1 MMNRTA
7 IMPESEIS
15 SINEPGIQFGG
26 AVAARSELSNRSSL
40 ILSTFNIRY
49 AVGSRLISGSLLR
62 RLGLTGHSRRPDVI
76 NRNIEKAAGF
86 LSNGVHIPR
95 PDIVALQ
102 EADVGTARAAR
113 QDIAGVLSGRLSMAY
128 AHAPSM
134 VPPWHDPA
142 SKQWY
147 LDFEERIATGD
158 PGDTGIAILAN
169 TTFDKVQRI
178 ELPWMDCPSR
188 PRVAMAATFEFGG
201 SKVIVINAHIDPHAD
216 IRGQLEQHRAIVEIA
231 DGNRLPTVYAG
242 DFNTLSAA
250 SRSAM
255 RELLEGNGFS
265 TPMPDRVATW
275 RAGLIRLHTDWIFT
289 RDLEIRRW
297 GVGKPLRVSDHWPV
311 WAEIQLRRDP
321 ENL

>member
-1 MMNRTA
+1 MNRTA
-7 IMPESEIS
+7 LLPESEIG
-15 SINEPGIQFGG
+15 SINEPGIRFGG
-26 AVAARSELSNRSSL
+26 SEAVRLENSNRSTV

-62 RLGLTGHSRRPDVI
+62 RLGLTGHTQRSDEI
-76 NRNIEKAAGF
+76 NRNIETAAGF
-86 LSNGVHIPR
+86 LSNGKHIPR
-95 PDIVALQ
+95 PDIIALQ

-113 QDIAGVLSGRLSMAY
+113 QDIAGALSGRLSMAF

-134 VPPWHDPA
+134 VPARHDPA

-147 LDFEERIATGD
+147 LDFEERISSGD
-158 PGDTGIAILAN
+158 TGDTGIAILAN
-169 TTFDKVQRI
+169 TEFDKVQRI
-178 ELPWMDCPSR
+178 ELPWTDCPSR
-188 PRVAMAATFEFGG
+188 PRLAMAATFDFCGMQF
-201 SKVIVINAHIDPHAD
+201 IVLNAHIDPHAD
-216 IRGQLEQHRAIVEIA
+216 IRGQLQQHRAILEFA
-231 DGNRLPTVYAG
+231 DSHRLPTVYAG
-242 DFNTLSAA
+242 DFNTLSAT

-255 RELLEGNGFS
+255 RGLLESNGFS

-311 WAEIQLRRDP
+311 WAEIPLRHDL